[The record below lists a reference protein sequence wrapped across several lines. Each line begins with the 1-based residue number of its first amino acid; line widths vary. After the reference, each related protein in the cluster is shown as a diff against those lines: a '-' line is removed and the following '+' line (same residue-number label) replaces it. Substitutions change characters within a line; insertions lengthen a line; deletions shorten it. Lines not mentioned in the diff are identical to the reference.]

1 METESGWVK
10 EPQKRK
16 QEERLDK
23 ILYSLDLSIRK
34 SGRIQISEFDGL
46 FNLIKSLRFCS
57 PSQAVLLLKC
67 CGEVLVDEDRKV
79 RTGLVEK
86 CLSLLKKTN
95 GLTLDI
101 SHYNTL
107 LKVGLAWLRVIFVFN
122 FPFSRFTWRTRIR
135 LTSLSSWLRWTGRR
149 SLPTE

>member
-1 METESGWVK
+1 METETGWVK

-107 LKVGLAWLRVIFVFN
+107 LKVGLA
-122 FPFSRFTWRTRIR
+122 
-135 LTSLSSWLRWTGRR
+135 
-149 SLPTE
+149 